1 MREPLELAARANA
14 ARYPSP
20 KAGNELSP
28 MWEAVDDI
36 EQLLFPESN
45 RNGAM
50 MTPDQIRLVQSSW
63 QSVIPI
69 QKQAATLFY
78 DELFAA
84 DPSLR
89 TLFKG
94 NLDEQKSKLTRMIG
108 VAVSSL
114 HRLEEI
120 LPAVKNLGRRHEGYG
135 VRPQD
140 YAMVGAT
147 LLGTLEKGL
156 GPAFTPEVKEAW
168 AAAYGLLSQ
177 VMQGAAAQAVARA

>member
-1 MREPLELAARANA
+1 
-14 ARYPSP
+14 
-20 KAGNELSP
+20 
-28 MWEAVDDI
+28 
-36 EQLLFPESN
+36 
-45 RNGAM
+45 
-50 MTPDQIRLVQSSW
+50 MTPNQIRLVQSTW
-63 QSVIPI
+63 QSVVPI

-84 DPSLR
+84 DPSLGA
-89 TLFKG
+89 LFKG
-94 NLDEQKSKLTRMIG
+94 NLEEQKSKLMKMIG

-135 VRPQD
+135 VKSQD
-140 YAMVGAT
+140 YATVGAA

-177 VMQGAAAQAVARA
+177 VMQGTAAQAAA